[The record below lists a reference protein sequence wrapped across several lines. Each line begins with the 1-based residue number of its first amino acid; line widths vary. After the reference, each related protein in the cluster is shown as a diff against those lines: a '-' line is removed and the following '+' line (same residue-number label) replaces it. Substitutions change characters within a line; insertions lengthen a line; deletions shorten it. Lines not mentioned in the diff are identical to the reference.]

1 MIIVM
6 DNGMINQIGTHEEL
20 IKENEIYKDVYNSQ
34 VKGGKE

>member
-6 DNGMINQIGTHEEL
+6 DNGMINQIGTHDEL